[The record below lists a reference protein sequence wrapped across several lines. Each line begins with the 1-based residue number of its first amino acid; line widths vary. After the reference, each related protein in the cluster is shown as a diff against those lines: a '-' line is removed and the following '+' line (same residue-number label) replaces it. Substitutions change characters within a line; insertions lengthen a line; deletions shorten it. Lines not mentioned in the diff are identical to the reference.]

1 MVNNTN
7 GTEKDGVLKYFM
19 ATAIKWVNHTFICIS
34 VDEGG
39 TKIEWSNKI
48 DLVRLRTYFKGIWE
62 NIFYS
67 SEFVIP
73 FIEMSFQIVDY
84 LDIKMLLKDDQTTSL
99 W

>member
-39 TKIEWSNKI
+39 TKIESNET

-62 NIFYS
+62 NIFYYS
-67 SEFVIP
+67 SKANLL
-73 FIEMSFQIVDY
+73 Y
-84 LDIKMLLKDDQTTSL
+84 LSLKCRSKL
-99 W
+99 